1 MINNRDRA
9 YFLDRIHEYLDNPSI
24 KSSYYKELL
33 RSLLSD
39 IHLSYIDDQ
48 GDYKEVKLHHGRQDR
63 MVAKKFQE
71 NNLIL
76 PYSTIFQS
84 SVEEDTGRRRTK
96 DMLVFDTMW
105 DDAEQRAKRVISI
118 ADVPVKVKYSLNV
131 WSKYVSHIDQISSS
145 LRSFFNPAL
154 TLRLK
159 NNKAVVSYLKAEED
173 ESKIEVND
181 KEDRLIRKNFTI
193 EVNGYIPSPRFLMTN
208 TGKIERVIQNIE
220 ITE

>member
-1 MINNRDRA
+1 MINNCDRD

-105 DDAEQRAKRVISI
+105 DDAEQRAKRVVSI

-154 TLRLK
+154 ILRLK

-193 EVNGYIPSPRFLMTN
+193 EVNG
-208 TGKIERVIQNIE
+208 
-220 ITE
+220 

>member
-1 MINNRDRA
+1 MISDRDRN
-9 YFLDRIHEYLDNPSI
+9 YFLDRMAKYSENPSI

-39 IHLSYIDDQ
+39 IKLSYIDDQ
-48 GDYKEVKLHHGRQDR
+48 GDHKVLKLHHGKQER

-71 NNLIL
+71 NNIIL
-76 PYSTIFQS
+76 PYATIYQNGI
-84 SVEEDTGRRRTK
+84 EEDTKRRRTG
-96 DMLVFDTMW
+96 DTLVYSTVW
-105 DDAEQRAKRVISI
+105 DEDEQRAKRVVSI
-118 ADVPVKVKYSLNV
+118 ADVPVKAKYSLNV
-131 WSKYVSHIDQISSS
+131 WSKYISHIDQISSR
-145 LRSFFNPAL
+145 LRSYFNPNL
-154 TLRLK
+154 NLRLK
-159 NNKAVVSYLKAEED
+159 NNLIAVSFLSAEED

-193 EVNGYIPSPRFLMTN
+193 EVQGYIPSPKFLLTN

>member
-1 MINNRDRA
+1 MINNCDRA

-105 DDAEQRAKRVISI
+105 DDAEQRAKRVVSI

-193 EVNGYIPSPRFLMTN
+193 EVNGYIPSPSFLMTN

>member
-1 MINNRDRA
+1 
-9 YFLDRIHEYLDNPSI
+9 
-24 KSSYYKELL
+24 
-33 RSLLSD
+33 
-39 IHLSYIDDQ
+39 
-48 GDYKEVKLHHGRQDR
+48 
-63 MVAKKFQE
+63 
-71 NNLIL
+71 
-76 PYSTIFQS
+76 
-84 SVEEDTGRRRTK
+84 
-96 DMLVFDTMW
+96 MLVFDTMW
-105 DDAEQRAKRVISI
+105 DDAEQRAKRVVSI

-193 EVNGYIPSPRFLMTN
+193 EVNGYIPSPSFLMTN